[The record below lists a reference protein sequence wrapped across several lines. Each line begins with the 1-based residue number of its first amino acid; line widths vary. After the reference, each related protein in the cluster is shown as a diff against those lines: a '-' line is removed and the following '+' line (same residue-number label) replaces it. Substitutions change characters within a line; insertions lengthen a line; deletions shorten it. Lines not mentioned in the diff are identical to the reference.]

1 MEYGIEKG
9 AVSSV
14 GGCRAFGVLWRGG
27 ALGRGAF
34 GGRNQ
39 KEQHFLENEQ
49 NRPETQAGEVR
60 HTEAADTE
68 TSESGTADA
77 KEE

>member
-14 GGCRAFGVLWRGG
+14 GGCLAFGVLWRGG
-27 ALGRGAF
+27 VW
-34 GGRNQ
+34 RNQ

-49 NRPETQAGEVR
+49 NRTGGNNGIVNPETKHR
-60 HTEAADTE
+60 
-68 TSESGTADA
+68 SG
-77 KEE
+77 

>member
-49 NRPETQAGEVR
+49 NRPGGNNGIVNPETK
-60 HTEAADTE
+60 H
-68 TSESGTADA
+68 ESG
-77 KEE
+77 